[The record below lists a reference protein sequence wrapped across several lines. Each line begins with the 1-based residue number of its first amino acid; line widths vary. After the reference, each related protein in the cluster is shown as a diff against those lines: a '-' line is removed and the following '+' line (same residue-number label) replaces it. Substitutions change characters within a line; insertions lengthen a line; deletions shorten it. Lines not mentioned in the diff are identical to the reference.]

1 MTNKQLRHHMNAPVN
16 RSMFGILLAAFL
28 LAGTGIASA
37 PASNAATPVLTG
49 NPSLRLVSPVLTNS
63 NSIDYTFVRTDPGL
77 DDNNYGKGTKIR
89 MFYVGVGSTLNLTYE
104 ARDSKGALM
113 KNATIY
119 LLVNKFASCSAT
131 KWITTS
137 PESDYAGSNR
147 PNQQTIVR
155 DWCGFGDGVP
165 GWENFYGG
173 ETSIPGVTDANG
185 RATWTLTHDYSYS
198 DCSNPAY
205 GELPLCP
212 EPAPLSL
219 TTPNFDTCTVA
230 LGCMRGIITAS
241 FKKHPRPY
249 AERGVGCSPTTTPCA
264 KGEEAFEDKDLLWID
279 IVDDSIAPADDI
291 QTVALSAGETA
302 VRVQVTNLQGQ
313 PKAGVKVN
321 FSLAS
326 GPGDADID
334 PVAGSRNPD
343 GTVTETTD
351 TQGWAGVNAIADY
364 EATGMQIINAQVQG
378 SNSATRTAVR
388 WLNAPAVTSSAAVTG
403 VARVGQKLTATI
415 GTWTGTSVKM
425 SYQWFACKSGGK
437 ASQTVPQGCA
447 AIKGASKSSFTL
459 TKGQKGQFM
468 RVRVVGSNALSSAAS
483 ISAATGKV
491 G

>member
-1 MTNKQLRHHMNAPVN
+1 MTTKQIWHRM
-16 RSMFGILLAAFL
+16 RSESTHRLVGLV
-28 LAGTGIASA
+28 IASLTVASAVFVTA
-37 PASNAATPVLTG
+37 PASDAVTPTATG

-89 MFYVGVGSTLNLTYE
+89 MFYVGVGSTLTLTYE
-104 ARDSKGALM
+104 ARDKSGNLLKD
-113 KNATIY
+113 TPVY

-137 PESDYAGSNR
+137 AESDYAGSNR
-147 PNQQTIVR
+147 PDQQHIVR

-173 ETSIPGVTDANG
+173 ETSIPAVTDSNG
-185 RATWTLTHDYSYS
+185 RATWTLIHDYTYN
-198 DCSNPAY
+198 DCSKPAY

-249 AERGVGCSPTTTPCA
+249 AERGVGCSPTTTPCP
-264 KGEEAFEDKDLLWID
+264 KGEEAFEDKDLLWVD

-291 QTVALSAGETA
+291 QNVALAAGEA
-302 VRVQVTNLQGQ
+302 PVRVQVTNLQGQ

-334 PVAGSRNPD
+334 PVAGTRNSD

-351 TQGWAGVNAIADY
+351 DSGWASVTATADY

-388 WLNAPAVTSSAAVTG
+388 WLIAPSVTTASAITG
-403 VARVGQKLTATI
+403 SAKVGQKLTALV
-415 GTWTGTSVKM
+415 GTWVGTAPKF
-425 SYQWFACKSGGK
+425 SYQWFACKATGRAGSN
-437 ASQTVPQGCA
+437 VPTGCG
-447 AIKGASKSSFTL
+447 AIKGATKSTFTL
-459 TKGQKGQFM
+459 TKSQKGQFL
-468 RVRVVGSNALSSAAS
+468 RVRVVGANALSSATS
-483 ISAATGKV
+483 VSAATSKV

>member
-1 MTNKQLRHHMNAPVN
+1 M
-16 RSMFGILLAAFL
+16 RSWFAISLASLIVVGGGIV
-28 LAGTGIASA
+28 SA
-37 PASNAATPVLTG
+37 PASDAATPVPTG

-89 MFYVGVGSTLNLTYE
+89 MFYVGVGSTLTLTYE

-113 KNATIY
+113 KDATVY

-137 PESDYAGSNR
+137 LESDYAGLDR
-147 PNQQTIVR
+147 PNQQHIVR

-185 RATWTLTHDYSYS
+185 RVTWTLTHDYTYN
-198 DCSNPAY
+198 DCSNPPY
-205 GELPLCP
+205 GQLPLCP

-249 AERGVGCSPTTTPCA
+249 AERGVGCSPTTTPCP
-264 KGEEAFEDKDLLWID
+264 KGEEAFEDKDLLWVD

-291 QTVALSAGETA
+291 QTVALSAGETP

-313 PKAGVKVN
+313 PKSGVKVN

-334 PVAGSRNPD
+334 PVAGSRNSD

-351 TQGWAGVNAIADY
+351 ESGWASVNAIADY

-378 SNSATRTAVR
+378 ANSATRTAVR
-388 WLNAPAVTSSAAVTG
+388 WLVAPTVTSSAAVTG
-403 VARVGQKLTATI
+403 TAKVGQKLVAVTGA
-415 GTWTGTSVKM
+415 WTGTSPKFG
-425 SYQWFACKSGGK
+425 YQWFACKAAGK
-437 ASQTVPQGCA
+437 AGQTVPTGCA
-447 AIKGASKSSFTL
+447 AIKGATKSAFVL
-459 TKGQKGQFM
+459 TKSQKGQFV
-468 RVRVVGSNALSSAAS
+468 RVRVVGSNALGSATS
-483 ISAATGKV
+483 VSAGTNKV